1 MTVFRHVR
9 VVPLLILVSSL
20 SFAVRMGE
28 VVYGFHGAGAAFA
41 KGDAPTPQDAAG
53 AQPPPFPAPAA
64 ASDSVSVPAPA
75 EAPPPGNPG
84 ASSGQKEVPS
94 PPAAGKGEKVEWKDA
109 TETELDYSPVK
120 EDMYKELKKRRED
133 LDKRERVI
141 ATREALLEAA
151 ERELDQ
157 KTRELLKVRDE
168 IGALLKQQSAEEE
181 ARVKSLV
188 TIYEGMKPKDA
199 ARIFNTLDM
208 DVLISVVA
216 KMSERK
222 LSPIMAEMTP
232 DRARAVTILLA
243 QQNQLPALPPQ

>member
-9 VVPLLILVSSL
+9 IVPLLILVSSL

-41 KGDAPTPQDAAG
+41 KGDAPAPEDAAG
-53 AQPPPFPAPAA
+53 AKPPPFPAGAAMAAAGPEKPDPEKADAVKEGGPPAA
-64 ASDSVSVPAPA
+64 VPPAPA
-75 EAPPPGNPG
+75 T
-84 ASSGQKEVPS
+84 
-94 PPAAGKGEKVEWKDA
+94 GKGEKIEWKDA
-109 TETELDYSPVK
+109 TESELDYSSVK

-133 LDKRERVI
+133 LDKRERII
-141 ATREALLEAA
+141 ATREALLETA
-151 ERELDQ
+151 ERELAQ

-168 IGALLKQQSAEEE
+168 IGALLKQQSEEE
-181 ARVKSLV
+181 AARVKSLV
-188 TIYEGMKPKDA
+188 MIYEGMKPQDA

-208 DVLISVVA
+208 DVLIAVVA

-222 LSPIMAEMTP
+222 LSPIMAEMNP

-243 QQNQLPALPPQ
+243 QQSQFPSLPPQ